1 MSAASELKV
10 VVVGDSPANKTA
22 VATFTAKAASPDVR
36 FTVDGEI
43 CCPAMFSYTTIQTQN
58 DISMSENI
66 EIRSRGLLEDAFA
79 ILPQDQRVPA
89 LLFFPRLAILH
100 QHQGELAA

>member
-1 MSAASELKV
+1 
-10 VVVGDSPANKTA
+10 

-66 EIRSRGLLEDAFA
+66 EITTT
-79 ILPQDQRVPA
+79 
-89 LLFFPRLAILH
+89 
-100 QHQGELAA
+100 HQGQQIHMQIFDTTGMTWRS